1 MFKTSNRI
9 RLTYIKEGILHL
21 EEYYYK
27 DLRTRVTKRSR
38 NIDKTCF
45 KFVWNPMDKVV
56 YLVGISENGERKES
70 AFMEIGIKEM
80 EILKRFLQ
88 ACLTVSK
95 TDF

>member
-9 RLTYIKEGILHL
+9 RLTYIKEGILHF

-27 DLRTRVTKRSR
+27 NLKTRVTKRSR

-45 KFVWNPMDKVV
+45 KFVWNPLDKVI
-56 YLVGISENGERKES
+56 YLVGISENGEKKES

-88 ACLTVSK
+88 VCLFAGK
-95 TDF
+95 R